1 MRAYE
6 HEDKP
11 KILNDGTY
19 LIFQNHFGLLFYDQY
34 IKPNLCLTLI
44 NEPQKIKRVHY
55 HGGKCKEFDSQF
67 GNRLG
72 WMYGIKMIANAA
84 RIPFHF
90 TCDIYHGE
98 AANGA
103 AYFMTLNPHGDGL
116 GPIPTGINGQDLTL
130 KDVCAPCKKS
140 FCGWNGDSTFMAS
153 DVMISDWNRLAE
165 DTSVSPIQDH
175 DDAVIHLRLGDAM
188 YARSGISEDK
198 GLFPHGTYIKLLKQ
212 AEEERGPIA
221 SIGLVTAPF
230 KGQFVRANFDLK
242 STSTSAV
249 IASELVTALQAA
261 FPQAKITIHNS
272 LDETIVQALSRVVHA
287 RKVAAC
293 GCSTFCPYPL
303 LATKGIGYMFGP
315 ESTRHHQND
324 WIYNAAQ
331 RYKNFR
337 LFETPMLNGVVIDNH
352 TNKKLEI
359 SQVLEWLQKQD
370 PDVGN
375 VDIME
380 EPIFRVRDP
389 PVVQ

>member
-1 MRAYE
+1 M
-6 HEDKP
+6 
-11 KILNDGTY
+11 ND
-19 LIFQNHFGLLFYDQY
+19 
-34 IKPNLCLTLI
+34 
-44 NEPQKIKRVHY
+44 
-55 HGGKCKEFDSQF
+55 
-67 GNRLG
+67 
-72 WMYGIKMIANAA
+72 
-84 RIPFHF
+84 
-90 TCDIYHGE
+90 E
-98 AANGA
+98 APNGA
-103 AYFMTLNPHGDGL
+103 AYLMTLNPHGDGL
-116 GPIPTGINGQDLTL
+116 GPIPTGINGEDLTL
-130 KDVCAPCKKS
+130 KDVCLRCSNS
-140 FCGWNGDSTFMAS
+140 FCGWNGDSTYMAS
-153 DVMISDWNRLAE
+153 DVMISDWTRLAE

-188 YARSGISEDK
+188 WVGIDRSEDK

-212 AEEERGPIA
+212 AEEEKGPIA
-221 SIGLVTAPF
+221 SIGIVTAPF
-230 KGQFVRANFDLK
+230 KGQFVRGYDLSSL
-242 STSTSAV
+242 STSEMV
-249 IASELVTALQAA
+249 ASELVTALQAA

-272 LDETIVQALSRVVHA
+272 PDETIVQALSRVIRA
-287 RKVAAC
+287 RKVAVC
-293 GCSTFCPYPL
+293 GCTTFCPYPL
-303 LATKGIGYMFGP
+303 LATQGIGYMFGP

-352 TNKKLEI
+352 TNKKLKI